1 MFDSLIQLFTD
12 PGPASFVNFTFLPK
26 YAPYFIDG
34 VLNTLALSVVAVLL
48 AVIPALLLA
57 LMRLSKNKFVHAVSG
72 AYIAVFRSTPLLVQL
87 SIIYFGVFYAIQ
99 VPRIS
104 IGFIRLDMFVP
115 FVISLALNSSAYVA
129 EIFRA
134 GILAVDAGQTEGAR
148 SLGLSQWQAMK
159 LVVLPQAVKN
169 VLPALLYEVITMV
182 K

>member
-72 AYIAVFRSTPLLVQL
+72 AYIAVSALPPCWSSYPSSISACFTPSKCPAFPSASSGWTCSSPL
-87 SIIYFGVFYAIQ
+87 S
-99 VPRIS
+99 
-104 IGFIRLDMFVP
+104 
-115 FVISLALNSSAYVA
+115 SL
-129 EIFRA
+129 
-134 GILAVDAGQTEGAR
+134 
-148 SLGLSQWQAMK
+148 W
-159 LVVLPQAVKN
+159 P
-169 VLPALLYEVITMV
+169 
-182 K
+182 